1 MYNNIELSR
10 QKKALLLVSTIDYTI
25 MNIDSGLVGND
36 IKVIQIAPGHDRALK
51 RNKTVPGRSLSKV
64 AVRVYC
70 AIL

>member
-25 MNIDSGLVGND
+25 MNIDSGLVENG
-36 IKVIQIAPGHDRALK
+36 IKVIQIAPGHDRAMKL
-51 RNKTVPGRSLSKV
+51 NKTVPGRSLSEV
-64 AVRVYC
+64 ATGVYC

>member
-36 IKVIQIAPGHDRALK
+36 IKVIQIAPGHDSALK
-51 RNKTVPGRSLSKV
+51 LLVGCCQK
-64 AVRVYC
+64 
-70 AIL
+70 